1 MVDAPIVEVPIQRN
15 TREENQE
22 LNDGNIPEDWKGKP
36 DKLSQKD
43 VDAKWVTHN
52 GKNYYGY
59 KDHIK
64 ADTKTKLITC

>member
-1 MVDAPIVEVPIQRN
+1 MGTFPK
-15 TREENQE
+15 T
-22 LNDGNIPEDWKGKP
+22 GKANP
-36 DKLSQKD
+36 DKLRQKD

-64 ADTKTKLITC
+64 ADTKTKLIIC